1 MQNANGSGAMARA
14 LVAEAREILLLMSM
28 LAGLS
33 VMSLAVACGAV
44 IMVQFVRFA
53 QKVEPFSK

>member
-1 MQNANGSGAMARA
+1 MARA
-14 LVAEAREILLLMSM
+14 LVAEAREIFLLMSM

-44 IMVQFVRFA
+44 VIADNQTQNVAARTVPA
-53 QKVEPFSK
+53 AIA

>member
-1 MQNANGSGAMARA
+1 MARA

-44 IMVQFVRFA
+44 IIADNQTQNAAARTVPTAIASLGR
-53 QKVEPFSK
+53 